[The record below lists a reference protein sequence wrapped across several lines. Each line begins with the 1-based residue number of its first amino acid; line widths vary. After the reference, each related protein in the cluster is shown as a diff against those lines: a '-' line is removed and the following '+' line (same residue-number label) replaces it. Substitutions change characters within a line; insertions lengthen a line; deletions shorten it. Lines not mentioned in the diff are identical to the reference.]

1 MAPRSAAQQ
10 ALGESEG
17 RFRSLAKLSND
28 FYWET
33 DAEHRYTVLDFGA
46 VHRGEHQKWKKL
58 GKRPWDIPYTSP
70 DEAGWASHRATI
82 AARKAFVDFT
92 MSRVARGEERFYE
105 LSGEPRFDSGGAF
118 LGYQGVG
125 RETTPRIRAERA
137 LRQSQERYALA
148 MEASEEGHFDW
159 TVQSD
164 EIFLSHAVQKLLGVP
179 ADRSFAKRAD
189 LIAAIPYHPDD
200 IAWLQRMTAEVLN
213 STAVRHSFEYRV
225 MVGGD
230 TRWLHVRWRI
240 LRDEAGAAQRIIG
253 VANDITSRKEAE
265 TALRLSEERYARAM
279 LSANAGFWDW
289 DVEKDEYYTSP
300 RFIEMVGFPP
310 GTTFA
315 GREDFHYRTNYFPE
329 DREKWR
335 EGVRK
340 LFAGS
345 GSRLAME
352 VRVTVAGETRWHAMH
367 GMCFR
372 ENGRV
377 IRWTGYATD
386 VTERKRA
393 EEALRLSEERYARAI
408 EGADVGHWDCN
419 LVTEEM
425 FVSERARALLGLPD
439 GPLPAT
445 WREIMAL
452 APMHPEDRAVMDERV
467 AASIAAGTH
476 EREYRLIPRPG
487 MVRWVR
493 TQGKVFRDASGAGV
507 RLTGSIADITER
519 KVAAEAL
526 AVSEARYARAMEA
539 SEAGH
544 FEWDIATDEMFLSAR
559 MKVMLGFTPDTPFAN
574 RAEFVDKQNFLP
586 GERQRLEEA
595 LRGSFADPEGRY
607 EIDYRIRLPSDEARW
622 MRSQGKLFRDDDG
635 KPVRMAGS
643 MTDVTERKQGE
654 EELRK
659 LEQKLRRAQ
668 RLEAMG
674 TLAGGIAHD
683 FNNILH
689 AILGYGEIA
698 AGAAKKQTRLRHAID
713 SIVAAG
719 ERGRRLVDR
728 ILAFSRSGVAE
739 RVAVHVEEVV
749 REALNQ
755 LAATVPD
762 KVTVASRLRAGRAAM
777 LGDSTQVHQLV
788 MNLANNAVQAMPHG
802 GVLRIELEVQQLVS
816 ERLALI
822 GTIGAGEYIVL
833 RVSDTGT
840 GIPPAVFEHMFDP
853 FFSTKEIGVGSGLG
867 LSLVHGI
874 VINVGGAIDVVTEPG
889 TGSGFTVYLPRHG
902 DAPRRSLVK
911 KRPLPRGSG
920 QRVLVV
926 DDEEPL
932 VRLATQTLKQL
943 GYAPTGFTSSVA
955 ALAAFRADPNRF
967 DVVLTDERM
976 PGLSGSTLIREMRV
990 FRAAIPVVLMTG
1002 YLGIDCV
1009 EADVVVRKPLSAREL
1024 AASVARA
1031 LHS

>member
-1 MAPRSAAQQ
+1 MVAA
-10 ALGESEG
+10 L
-17 RFRSLAKLSND
+17 RDK
-28 FYWET
+28 
-33 DAEHRYTVLDFGA
+33 
-46 VHRGEHQKWKKL
+46 
-58 GKRPWDIPYTSP
+58 
-70 DEAGWASHRATI
+70 
-82 AARKAFVDFT
+82 
-92 MSRVARGEERFYE
+92 
-105 LSGEPRFDSGGAF
+105 
-118 LGYQGVG
+118 
-125 RETTPRIRAERA
+125 RAE
-137 LRQSQERYALA
+137 E
-148 MEASEEGHFDW
+148 
-159 TVQSD
+159 
-164 EIFLSHAVQKLLGVP
+164 
-179 ADRSFAKRAD
+179 
-189 LIAAIPYHPDD
+189 
-200 IAWLQRMTAEVLN
+200 
-213 STAVRHSFEYRV
+213 
-225 MVGGD
+225 
-230 TRWLHVRWRI
+230 
-240 LRDEAGAAQRIIG
+240 
-253 VANDITSRKEAE
+253 
-265 TALRLSEERYARAM
+265 ALRLSEDRYARAM

-289 DVEKDEYYTSP
+289 DVEKDAYYTSP

-310 GTTFA
+310 GTAFA
-315 GREDFHYRTNYFPE
+315 GREDFHYRSNYFPE

-335 EGVRK
+335 EGVRE

-352 VRVTVAGETRWHAMH
+352 VRLTVAGETRWHAMY

-372 ENGRV
+372 ENGKV
-377 IRWTGYATD
+377 VRWTGSATD
-386 VTERKRA
+386 VTERKQA

-419 LVTEEM
+419 LVTREM
-425 FVSERARALLGLPD
+425 FVSERARELLALPD

-452 APMHPEDRAVMDERV
+452 VPMHPEDRAVMDERV

-493 TQGKVFRDASGAGV
+493 TQGKVFHDAGGAAV
-507 RLTGSIADITER
+507 RLTGSIADITGR
-519 KVAAEAL
+519 KLAAEAL

-559 MKVMLGFTPDTPFAN
+559 MKVMLGFAPDTAFAN

-607 EIDYRIRLPSDEARW
+607 EIDYLIRLPSGESRW
-622 MRSQGKLFRDDDG
+622 MRSQGKLFRDDGG

-643 MTDVTERKQGE
+643 MTDVTERKRIEQESRGRQEMLEVAQKAARAVQWEWRNAADPWSQGWSPE
-654 EELRK
+654 LEAMFGLLPGAYDGTFATWRKMVHPGDWADVKSAIAHALATGEIDVEYRVVHPDSKVRWLNQKGRTFLGHDGKPVRSIGFMFDVTERRQAEGELRK

-689 AILGYGEIA
+689 ATLGYGEIA
-698 AGAAKKQTRLRHAID
+698 VGMAKKGTRLRHAVD

-739 RVAVHVEEVV
+739 RVAVHVEEAV

-755 LAATVPD
+755 LAATLPE

-777 LGDSTQVHQLV
+777 LGDSTQVHQV
-788 MNLANNAVQAMPHG
+788 VVNLANNAVQAMPHG

-816 ERLALI
+816 ERLASI

-853 FFSTKEIGVGSGLG
+853 FFTTKQIGVGSGLG

-874 VINVGGAIDVVTEPG
+874 VINVGGAIDVATELG
-889 TGSGFTVYLPRHG
+889 TGSTFTVFLPRDG

-932 VRLATQTLKQL
+932 VRLATETLKQL
-943 GYAPTGFTSSVA
+943 GYAPIGFTSSAA
-955 ALAAFRADPNRF
+955 ALAAFRAEPQRF
-967 DVVLTDERM
+967 DAVLTDERM
-976 PGLSGSTLIREMRV
+976 PGLSGATLIREMRV
-990 FRAAIPVVLMTG
+990 LRGAIPVVLMSG
-1002 YLGIDCV
+1002 YLGIESV

-1024 AASVARA
+1024 AASMARA
-1031 LHS
+1031 LHP